1 MADRDDPT
9 YPTSRSRR
17 QFLQQAGVAG
27 LAGMAVPLLG
37 STAASAAARTA
48 RSRVRKA
55 ATPIKHIIV
64 CCQENHSFDHY
75 FGSYSG
81 LPKGFGIPPGYTNPN
96 GHGGTVK
103 PFHFTDL
110 TDGGQDPNHDWTST
124 HSCWDHGK
132 MDGFYTTNGK
142 AALGY
147 YNASDL
153 PYYYSLF
160 PKYTLCANY
169 SCGVLSE
176 TYPNR
181 LVLYSGTSGGI
192 TTNGV
197 NQNGSL
203 NYPCVLDLLSGNGI
217 TFKNYNFHC
226 PANYSIL
233 ALFKKWAT
241 GGPNNELNQSM
252 SKFFSDCT
260 NNTLPQVSFI
270 TEAPPYDE
278 HPTANI
284 HIGEN
289 MIKSIVTAVQKSQ
302 AWASTAILITYDE
315 GGGFFDHHAP
325 TQLDAFGPGIRVPM
339 IIVSPF
345 AKPGHV
351 DTTFS
356 DHSSVLKFIEAV
368 FGLPTLASLNHQF
381 DKSTPRGS
389 NYEANGAPFPPRDG
403 NSALSDLTQCFT
415 FG

>member
-1 MADRDDPT
+1 
-9 YPTSRSRR
+9 
-17 QFLQQAGVAG
+17 
-27 LAGMAVPLLG
+27 
-37 STAASAAARTA
+37 
-48 RSRVRKA
+48 
-55 ATPIKHIIV
+55 
-64 CCQENHSFDHY
+64 
-75 FGSYSG
+75 
-81 LPKGFGIPPGYTNPN
+81 
-96 GHGGTVK
+96 
-103 PFHFTDL
+103 
-110 TDGGQDPNHDWTST
+110 
-124 HSCWDHGK
+124 

-147 YNASDL
+147 YKASDL

-160 PKYTLCANY
+160 PKYALCANY

-192 TTNGV
+192 TTNNI

-203 NYPCVLDLLSGNGI
+203 NYPCVPDLLSSHGI
-217 TFKNYNFHC
+217 TFRNYNFHC

-241 GGPNNELNQSM
+241 GGPHNELNQSM

-278 HPTANI
+278 HPTASI
-284 HIGEN
+284 HIGES
-289 MIKSIVTAVQKSQ
+289 MIKSIVTAVQASK

-315 GGGFFDHHAP
+315 GGGFFDHRAP
-325 TQLDAFGPGIRVPM
+325 AQLDAFGPGIRVPM
-339 IIVSPF
+339 TIVSPH
-345 AKPGHV
+345 AKPGFV
-351 DTTFS
+351 DTSFS

-368 FGLPTLASLNHQF
+368 FGLPALASINHKF

-389 NYEANGAPFPPRDG
+389 NYQANGAPFPPRDG

>member
-17 QFLQQAGVAG
+17 QFLQQAGAAG

-64 CCQENHSFDHY
+64 CCQENHAFDHY

-270 TEAPPYDE
+270 TEAPLRRAPDGQHPHRRE
-278 HPTANI
+278 HDQVDRHRGAEVAGL
-284 HIGEN
+284 GEHR
-289 MIKSIVTAVQKSQ
+289 
-302 AWASTAILITYDE
+302 DP
-315 GGGFFDHHAP
+315 DHLRRGRRLFRPPRPDPAR
-325 TQLDAFGPGIRVPM
+325 RVR
-339 IIVSPF
+339 
-345 AKPGHV
+345 PGHPRADDYRLALRQARSCGHDLLRPQLGAEV
-351 DTTFS
+351 HRGGVRPADAGL
-356 DHSSVLKFIEAV
+356 DEPPVRQEHAQGLQLRGERGAV
-368 FGLPTLASLNHQF
+368 PVPGRELRPQ
-381 DKSTPRGS
+381 
-389 NYEANGAPFPPRDG
+389 
-403 NSALSDLTQCFT
+403 
-415 FG
+415 

>member
-1 MADRDDPT
+1 MPNQDDPT
-9 YPTSRSRR
+9 RATRYSRR
-17 QFLQQAGVAG
+17 QFLRQAGAAG
-27 LAGMAVPLLG
+27 AAGMAVPLLG
-37 STAASAAARTA
+37 GTIASAATRAAR
-48 RSRVRKA
+48 A
-55 ATPIKHIIV
+55 AHSGASTPIKHIIV

-81 LPKGFGIPPGYTNPN
+81 LPSGYGIPPNFTQPN

-103 PFHFTDL
+103 PFHFTTL
-110 TDGGQDPNHDWTST
+110 TDDGGDPNHDWDSI
-124 HSCWDHGK
+124 HSEWDKGK

-142 AALGY
+142 TAMGY
-147 YNASDL
+147 YTSADL

-160 PKYTLCANY
+160 SQYTLCANY
-169 SCGVLSE
+169 FCGVLSE

-192 TTNGV
+192 TTNNV

-203 NYPCVLDLLSGNGI
+203 NYPCILDLLSSHGI

-226 PANYSIL
+226 PANYSIM
-233 ALFKKWAT
+233 ALFKKWQS
-241 GGPNNELNQSM
+241 GGPGNELNQSM
-252 SKFFSDCT
+252 TKFFSDCT
-260 NNTLPQVSFI
+260 GNTLPQVSFI

-289 MIKSIVTAVQKSQ
+289 MIKSIVTAVQKSK

-315 GGGFFDHHAP
+315 AGGFFDHIAP
-325 TQLDAFGPGIRVPM
+325 RQLDAFGPGIRIPM
-339 IIVSPF
+339 IIVSPY

-351 DTTFS
+351 DTTYS
-356 DHSSVLKFIEAV
+356 EHSSVLKFIETV
-368 FGLPTLASLNHQF
+368 FGLPTLASINHQF
-381 DKSTPRGS
+381 DTSTPRGS
-389 NYEANGAPFPPRDG
+389 NYQGNGAPFPPRDG
-403 NSALSDLTQCFT
+403 NAALSDLTQCFT

>member
-17 QFLQQAGVAG
+17 QFLQQAGAAG

-64 CCQENHSFDHY
+64 CCQENHAFDHY

-260 NNTLPQVSFI
+260 NSTLPQVSFI

-289 MIKSIVTAVQKSQ
+289 MIKSIVTAVQKSK

-339 IIVSPF
+339 TIVSPF
-345 AKPGHV
+345 AKRGFV
-351 DTTFS
+351 DTKFS
-356 DHSSVLKFIEAV
+356 EHSSVLKFIETV
-368 FGLPTLASLNHQF
+368 FGLPTLASMNHQF